1 MQNCIELTN
10 LERGGYCILYKET
23 GEKKYCSEKK
33 LPFFTGLYFEDGNTF
48 FSIYPTKQG
57 PIIYYK
63 RKEYQLNKNLHISL
77 EEQDKTRVFFIS
89 EYDIKIK
96 YAKSPY
102 IGMDVWSNEEDVDL
116 FYQITKYYK
125 SDEYY
130 KKFTI

>member
-1 MQNCIELTN
+1 M
-10 LERGGYCILYKET
+10 
-23 GEKKYCSEKK
+23 
-33 LPFFTGLYFEDGNTF
+33 
-48 FSIYPTKQG
+48 
-57 PIIYYK
+57 
-63 RKEYQLNKNLHISL
+63 HISL